1 MKSATA
7 SANGNARMRIR
18 SRWMP
23 SSASA
28 ASDSLIAA
36 PVEPYQMTPA
46 RVGLAAFSITGAG
59 TSSFAVSNLRSSR
72 CMLSTYAGP
81 SSV

>member
-1 MKSATA
+1 MNSATA

-23 SSASA
+23 CCSST
-28 ASDSLIAA
+28 ASDSAIGA

-46 RVGLAAFSITGAG
+46 LVGCAARSITGAG
-59 TSSFAVSNLRSSR
+59 T
-72 CMLSTYAGP
+72 
-81 SSV
+81 

>member
-1 MKSATA
+1 MS
-7 SANGNARMRIR
+7 S
-18 SRWMP
+18 S
-23 SSASA
+23 SSAA
-28 ASDSLIAA
+28 RDSLIEALD
-36 PVEPYQMTPA
+36 EPYQITPA
-46 RVGLAAFSITGAG
+46 RVGLAAFCTTGAG